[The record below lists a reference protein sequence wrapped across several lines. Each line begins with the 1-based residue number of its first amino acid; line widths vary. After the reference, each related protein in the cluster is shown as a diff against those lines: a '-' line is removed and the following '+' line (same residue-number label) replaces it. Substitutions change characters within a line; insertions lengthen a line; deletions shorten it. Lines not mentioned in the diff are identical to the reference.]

1 MFVRYNIRIVRC
13 TSFLHVGALPPTTTA
28 SVQDATSATISWTL
42 QMFSLSVN
50 RYMYS
55 LSGMTRQTLCDNVPD
70 ERSSVTTNDLS
81 VAFTDLQEFSNYRL
95 TLTAVFDAFG
105 TEVTAVAMEDFMTLT
120 AGEYQR
126 PFIRRSMLCREVC
139 RLVEGLENCTV

>member
-1 MFVRYNIRIVRC
+1 ML
-13 TSFLHVGALPPTTTA
+13 FLHIGALPPTTSA
-28 SVQDATSATISWTL
+28 SVQSATSATISWTL
-42 QMFSLSVN
+42 QMFSLPVN

-55 LSGMTRQTLCDNVPD
+55 LSRTSSQVLCDNVPD

-95 TLTAVFDAFG
+95 TLTVVFDSFIG
-105 TEVTAVAMEDFMTLT
+105 TEVTAEAMEDFMTLT

-126 PFIRRSMLCREVC
+126 TRHKA
-139 RLVEGLENCTV
+139 ENS

>member
-1 MFVRYNIRIVRC
+1 M
-13 TSFLHVGALPPTTTA
+13 
-28 SVQDATSATISWTL
+28 
-42 QMFSLSVN
+42 
-50 RYMYS
+50 
-55 LSGMTRQTLCDNVPD
+55 CDDVPD

-105 TEVTAVAMEDFMTLT
+105 TEMTAVAMKDFTTLT

-126 PFIRRSMLCREVC
+126 PFIRRFMLCREVS
-139 RLVEGLENCTV
+139 RLVEGLDNCRV

>member
-1 MFVRYNIRIVRC
+1 MK
-13 TSFLHVGALPPTTTA
+13 FLYVGALPPTTTA
-28 SVQDATSATISWTL
+28 SVQSATSATISWTL
-42 QMFSLSVN
+42 QMFSLSVI

-55 LSGMTRQTLCDNVPD
+55 LSRRTSQVLCDNVQD
-70 ERSSVTTNDLS
+70 ERSSVITNDLS

-95 TLTAVFDAFG
+95 TLTAVFDSFG

-126 PFIRRSMLCREVC
+126 TRHKSDTLLDSPMLCV
-139 RLVEGLENCTV
+139 

>member
-1 MFVRYNIRIVRC
+1 MFVSYKIRIVRC
-13 TSFLHVGALPPTTTA
+13 TLFLYVGALPPTTTA

-42 QMFSLSVN
+42 QMFSLPVI

-81 VAFTDLQEFSNYRL
+81 VALTDLQEFSNYRL
-95 TLTAVFDAFG
+95 TLTAVFDSFG
-105 TEVTAVAMEDFMTLT
+105 TEVTAMAMEDFMTLT

-126 PFIRRSMLCREVC
+126 PLGPCC
-139 RLVEGLENCTV
+139 VERFVGWLRD